1 MTAFVAQSPRPRTRL
16 RCCCSD
22 VRTPQQQPRR
32 QASRRQPVYAHLGSA
47 HALVELRPIDQ
58 QRYQQQTCQQQ
69 AHNATGL
76 AAAATAAAGTAADA
90 AAGDATSRSEDKGG
104 MGGSY
109 QQQQQLHQLLRFFDL
124 PPSCRCVR
132 SVRMRYLLLAKQR
145 HPDQQ
150 PAAAAAAAAADF
162 ALLQYNY
169 EQLRSMLAEE
179 TAATTANAQQQQQQ
193 QRQQWQQQ
201 QRQSWQQHPNATSS
215 EQWWYQQR
223 HEQRQH
229 WKQQWQD
236 YQQQQQ
242 QHWQQQQQQQQ
253 RWQQQQQ
260 QKWQQQ
266 QRHRASFTPFP
277 AALRGAG
284 LAFGFTVAYW
294 LTHTGPSHRSLRTNS
309 NDSSNSSS
317 LPEDSWYLQHDK
329 QHQHHHQQQQQL
341 HQERLGDHYEPASL
355 ARHRMLAHSRRE
367 QMLRHMQM
375 SQRRRERHLGS
386 RSPKPSPGARRLRS
400 SERSSSNSSRKRQQA
415 TPQAAAGQAAAGM
428 GAAAAVVAAEGRS
441 GSNGDSYDTPNDSN
455 QSSSSSGSINVP
467 REPQAW
473 RDEFVR
479 VARLLQGQP
488 DSNSPRVSGGS
499 SSSSSSTRDTSHDGL
514 VLQWERSQ
522 QHGMVPS
529 PLEHDSSSSA
539 IRPASAAAD
548 LADAA
553 EADRHFDKF
562 EAAPPPPSFMLE
574 IPESATPTALLT
586 GPAATARAPA
596 AAATAAAGQPH
607 PRSKSAGNL
616 AERDEFYAKR
626 YLHRAVRVMR
636 RRGAGEQ
643 QGLSRQRQH
652 QPQHGQQQRWPTSPE
667 DALLQQQLA
676 QQQLLLHENRV
687 EAPVAL

>member
-1 MTAFVAQSPRPRTRL
+1 
-16 RCCCSD
+16 
-22 VRTPQQQPRR
+22 
-32 QASRRQPVYAHLGSA
+32 
-47 HALVELRPIDQ
+47 
-58 QRYQQQTCQQQ
+58 
-69 AHNATGL
+69 
-76 AAAATAAAGTAADA
+76 
-90 AAGDATSRSEDKGG
+90 

-124 PPSCRCVR
+124 PPSCRCAR

-179 TAATTANAQQQQQQ
+179 TAATAAHAQQQQQQ

-201 QRQSWQQHPNATSS
+201 QQRQSWQQQPGSTSN

-223 HEQRQH
+223 HEQRQQ

-253 RWQQQQQ
+253 KWHQQQQ

-266 QRHRASFTPFP
+266 QRQRASFTPFP

-284 LAFGFTVAYW
+284 LAFGFTTAYW
-294 LTHTGPSHRSLRTNS
+294 LTHTGPSHRSLRTSS
-309 NDSSNSSS
+309 NDSSSGS

-329 QHQHHHQQQQQL
+329 QQQQQL
-341 HQERLGDHYEPASL
+341 QQERLGDHYEPASL

-367 QMLRHMQM
+367 QMLRHMQT
-375 SQRRRERHLGS
+375 SQRRRERHRGS
-386 RSPKPSPGARRLRS
+386 RSPQPHRDARRPRS
-400 SERSSSNSSRKRQQA
+400 SERGSSSNSSKKRQQA
-415 TPQAAAGQAAAGM
+415 TPQAAAGQAAAVM
-428 GAAAAVVAAEGRS
+428 GAAPAAVAAEARS
-441 GSNGDSYDTPNDSN
+441 SNGDSYGTTNDSN
-455 QSSSSSGSINVP
+455 QSSSSSIKVP

-488 DSNSPRVSGGS
+488 DSHSSRASGESNS
-499 SSSSSSTRDTSHDGL
+499 SSSGDTSHDGL
-514 VLQWERSQ
+514 MLQWERSQ
-522 QHGMVPS
+522 QRGVVPS
-529 PLEHDSSSSA
+529 PLKHGNSNSA

-548 LADAA
+548 LAEAA
-553 EADRHFDKF
+553 ETDRHFEKF
-562 EAAPPPPSFMLE
+562 EAPSRPPSFVLE
-574 IPESATPTALLT
+574 IPELVAPTASLA
-586 GPAATARAPA
+586 GPAAAARAPA
-596 AAATAAAGQPH
+596 AAAQPH

-626 YLHRAVRVMR
+626 YIHRAVRVMR

-643 QGLSRQRQH
+643 RGHSRQRQQLP
-652 QPQHGQQQRWPTSPE
+652 QPGQQQHWPSSPE
-667 DALLQQQLA
+667 DALLEQQLA

-687 EAPVAL
+687 EAPVAV